1 MLQKAFIPMKAE
13 ELDKANSDVV
23 LMVPTGICQACFDHE
38 EELFFHLNPS
48 KKWEKKFN
56 WSLVSFT
63 KLGNE
68 N

>member
-1 MLQKAFIPMKAE
+1 MRAE

-56 WSLVSFT
+56 
-63 KLGNE
+63 
-68 N
+68 

>member
-48 KKWEKKFN
+48 KKWEKN
-56 WSLVSFT
+56 SIEV
-63 KLGNE
+63 
-68 N
+68 